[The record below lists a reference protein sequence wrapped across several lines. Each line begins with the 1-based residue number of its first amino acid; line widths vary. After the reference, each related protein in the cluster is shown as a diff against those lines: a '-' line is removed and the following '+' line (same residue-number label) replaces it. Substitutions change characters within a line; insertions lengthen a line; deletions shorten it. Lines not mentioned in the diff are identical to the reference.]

1 MDSLEKFSIDGL
13 DELDTQIKLFHLGV
27 ESFSPYASK
36 GKVDMIIRSENG
48 DEARYAD
55 IKVCSGTKNKE
66 ETVTWEL
73 EISFFMKNESF
84 IILSVR
90 LPEKDETFQKYHFVI
105 RSSEFLSIVKKQKLK
120 IDKNKWTLTVPY
132 PDIIAICRKSKKKL
146 SSAISRTMKKYLDN
160 WDILIE
166 WRNHSKAELD

>member
-1 MDSLEKFSIDGL
+1 MDSLEKFSLDGL

-36 GKVDMIIRSENG
+36 GKIDMIIRSENG
-48 DEARYAD
+48 EEARYAD
-55 IKVCSGTKNKE
+55 IKVCSGTKSKE

-84 IILSVR
+84 IILTVR
-90 LPEKDETFQKYHFVI
+90 LPEEDETFQKHHFVI

-120 IDKNKWTLTVPY
+120 TDKNKWILTVPY
-132 PDIIAICRKSKKKL
+132 SDIIAICRKSKKKL
-146 SSAISRTMKKYLDN
+146 SRAISRTMKKYFDN

-166 WRNHSKAELD
+166 WRNYVKAD

>member
-73 EISFFMKNESF
+73 EINFFMKNESF
-84 IILSVR
+84 IILTVR
-90 LPEKDETFQKYHFVI
+90 LPEEDESFQKHHFI
-105 RSSEFLSIVKKQKLK
+105 INSSEFLSITKKQKLK
-120 IDKNKWTLTVPY
+120 TDNNKWILSVPY
-132 PDIIAICRKSKKKL
+132 SDLLIINKKSKKKL
-146 SSAISRTMKKYLDN
+146 SSVISKTLRKYFDN
-160 WDILIE
+160 WDIILH
-166 WRNHSKAELD
+166 WGSR